1 MTDDPEGI
9 IMNEIRLGTIGS
21 GKIVRS
27 VLDGVARTEGIRCVA
42 VYSRTY
48 DNGRKLADEYG
59 VTKVYTDMEAFLAD
73 EEMNFVYVATP
84 NLLHYEQTK
93 AALLAGKHVLCEK
106 PFCTRAD
113 QAEEL
118 AQIAREK
125 KLFLAE
131 AAPTTYLP
139 NYAILK
145 AQLEKIAPIRLVMS
159 NFSQYSGRYDNLLA
173 GELPNI
179 FNPEYAGGCLMDI
192 NFYNVLLNVALFGKP
207 EKTVY
212 YPNYFRDLGVDTSGV
227 MVMQYD
233 GFVSQNAGA
242 KDTWGVNFFQ
252 IEGENGYIYVKGGG
266 HRLQGIKVVTR
277 DGEAQHNEQPEESR
291 WYYEVQELTRLVL
304 AGDYA
309 AIYDRLDLTIEVVR
323 IMEKARKEVG
333 ILFPGDV

>member
-1 MTDDPEGI
+1 ME
-9 IMNEIRLGTIGS
+9 EIRLGTIGS

-27 VLDGVARTEGIRCVA
+27 VLDGVKRTKGIRCVA

-48 DNGRKLADEYG
+48 ENGKKLADAYG
-59 VTKVYTDMEAFLAD
+59 VSKIYTDREAFLAD

-118 AQIAREK
+118 AAIAKEK
-125 KLFLAE
+125 KLFLVE
-131 AAPTTYLP
+131 AAPTTFLP
-139 NYAILK
+139 NYKIL
-145 AQLEKIAPIRLVMS
+145 QQQIHRIAPVRLVMS
-159 NFSQYSGRYDNLLA
+159 NFSQYSSRYDNLLA

-179 FNPEYAGGCLMDI
+179 FNPEFAGGCLMDI

-207 EKTVY
+207 KKAVY
-212 YPNYFRDLGVDTSGV
+212 YPNFFKDVKVDTSGT
-227 MVMQYD
+227 MMMLYD

-252 IEGENGYIYVKGGG
+252 IEGENGYIVAKGGG
-266 HRLQGIKVVTR
+266 HWMKSIQVVTR
-277 DGEAQHNEQPEESR
+277 DGEEEWNQQPEESR
-291 WYYEVQELTRLVL
+291 WYYEIQELTRLVL
-304 AGDYA
+304 AGDYQ
-309 AIYDRLDLTIEVVR
+309 AIYDRLDLTVEVVR
-323 IMEKARKEVG
+323 VMENARKEVG
-333 ILFPGDV
+333 ICFPGDL